1 MIHNKP
7 DDKTEYREA
16 NSFWVRQ
23 KPQSFWGKPH
33 FRLQT
38 SWHLPCQRRGVHPD
52 LEDFTTASGGDIL
65 VPGSSQDNSAQ
76 VKVWT
81 IEATQILGQALFQA
95 FIFC

>member
-52 LEDFTTASGGDIL
+52 LEDFTTASGGAIMGSRIPPRL
-65 VPGSSQDNSAQ
+65 VCAGESVDCR
-76 VKVWT
+76 
-81 IEATQILGQALFQA
+81 G
-95 FIFC
+95 